1 MPLYQPVPEL
11 VVAHWPA
18 ASSTPLLQGFAAGE
32 CARLVLEYVQVVF
45 EVEDVLVTTVGA
57 LVTRDAAALVPDL
70 DRRRGEFDLRLRG
83 WQERRRI
90 GVGPHFDTAQPIHR
104 PEADL
109 HQIEALTGQRQQM
122 LALDRRRL
130 THRLLASV
138 DAARLVF
145 ATPGQQH
152 RVQGLQVARR
162 RHRDE
167 VISPKVADFSFDAPL
182 FMPLARRTEARFE
195 IPVGTERHEAR
206 RLLAAKTTQDLLHR

>member
-57 LVTRDAAALVPDL
+57 LVTRDAVALVPDL
-70 DRRRGEFDLRLRG
+70 DRRRGGFDLRLRA

-90 GVGPHFDTAQPIHR
+90 GAGPHLDTPQPIHW

-109 HQIEALTGQRQQM
+109 HQIEALASHRQQM
-122 LALDRRRL
+122 LTPRL
-130 THRLLASV
+130 TSV
-138 DAARLVF
+138 R
-145 ATPGQQH
+145 PRGP
-152 RVQGLQVARR
+152 RWIG
-162 RHRDE
+162 
-167 VISPKVADFSFDAPL
+167 SPPPCPAQ
-182 FMPLARRTEARFE
+182 MR
-195 IPVGTERHEAR
+195 
-206 RLLAAKTTQDLLHR
+206 